1 MKRTVLVL
9 TGLIAILLAACAP
22 TSLVATNVVPR
33 LISASPPNADG
44 EVLLQ
49 GRYFGGG
56 GEGSY
61 VLVGANMNGEGG
73 VEATVASWATTRITF
88 DPPAQV
94 GPGYVFVVV
103 GGTLSNG
110 LPLDLP

>member
-49 GRYFGGG
+49 GRFFGG

-61 VLVGANMNGEGG
+61 VLVGANMDGEGG
-73 VEATVASWATTRITF
+73 VEASVASWSTTRITVI
-88 DPPAQV
+88 PPAQV

-103 GGTLSNG
+103 AGTPSNG

>member
-1 MKRTVLVL
+1 VKRTVLVL

-88 DPPAQV
+88 APPAQV

-103 GGTLSNG
+103 GGTPSNG

>member
-1 MKRTVLVL
+1 VKRTVLVL
-9 TGLIAILLAACAP
+9 TGLIAILLAACVP
-22 TSLVATNVVPR
+22 TSQFATNVVPR

-44 EVLLQ
+44 VVLLQ

-61 VLVGANMNGEGG
+61 VLVGADVNGEGG
-73 VEATVASWATTRITF
+73 VEAPASSWGTTRVTF
-88 DPPAQV
+88 APPAQV

-103 GGTLSNG
+103 AGTFSNG
-110 LPLDLP
+110 LPLNLP

>member
-1 MKRTVLVL
+1 VKRTVLVL
-9 TGLIAILLAACAP
+9 TGLIALLLAACAP

-33 LISASPPNADG
+33 LISANPPNAAG

-61 VLVGANMNGEGG
+61 VLVGADVDGDGG
-73 VEATVASWATTRITF
+73 VEASVASWDTTRITVV
-88 DPPAQV
+88 PPSQV

-103 GGTLSNG
+103 GGTFSNG